1 MEKNSDPRIDELIE
15 KIHKLEELV
24 TKKERDDG
32 MSLIERDD
40 VKAFKKPNIPTENL
54 GEEMF
59 LASLEWA
66 LETGQL

>member
-40 VKAFKKPNIPTENL
+40 VKAFKKPNIPT
-54 GEEMF
+54 
-59 LASLEWA
+59 
-66 LETGQL
+66 